1 MSENLKIA
9 RQVKGLPD
17 SSGALV
23 VLILLAVLTHFLVI
37 ALLPNL
43 SPNRSE
49 SSISSK
55 PIRMAI
61 AKPPMAQKDPN
72 KILFSKQTET
82 APPKQPDFYSFEDHQ
97 AKKESRLTLGKEG
110 EGTKTPLKADA
121 KPQESTPEKTQTTV
135 TQVPKPLSRD
145 EAYQKFLPS
154 KQLQAAETA
163 AGYKD
168 YVDQQMTLGETVD
181 ANSLKN
187 PLMGFFAQ
195 IRRNVELA
203 FYDPSELEVAR
214 YLNSQGF
221 SSISGSAIALIE
233 IDKSGKITDLKL
245 ANPSGHSII
254 DNHWLK
260 ILRASSPF
268 QPIPK
273 SWPKDHLRFSYTLN
287 YRYGSG

>member
-1 MSENLKIA
+1 MRENLKIA

-17 SSGALV
+17 SSGALLL
-23 VLILLAVLTHFLVI
+23 LILLAIMSHMIVI
-37 ALLPNL
+37 ALLPN
-43 SPNRSE
+43 E
-49 SSISSK
+49 SSHKLDSSVHPK
-55 PIRMAI
+55 PIRMTI
-61 AKPPMAQKDPN
+61 AKQAIAQKDPN
-72 KILFSKQTET
+72 KILFSKQAQT
-82 APPKQPDFYSFEDHQ
+82 APPKKADFFSFEDHQ
-97 AKKESRLTLGKEG
+97 AKKESQLTLGKGG
-110 EGTKTPLKADA
+110 EGTEIQNKTEAQPSPKISQKNQVAV
-121 KPQESTPEKTQTTV
+121 TPET
-135 TQVPKPLSRD
+135 KPLSRD

-154 KQLQAAETA
+154 KQLLAAQTE

-168 YVDQQMTLGETVD
+168 YVDQHMTLGETVD

-214 YLNSQGF
+214 YMNSQGL
-221 SSISGSAIALIE
+221 SSISGSAVALIE
-233 IDKSGKITDLKL
+233 IDKTGKVTDLKL
-245 ANPSGHSII
+245 ANSSGHSII

>member
-1 MSENLKIA
+1 MHENLKIA

-23 VLILLAVLTHFLVI
+23 VLILLAILTHLLVI
-37 ALLPNL
+37 ALLP
-43 SPNRSE
+43 SE
-49 SSISSK
+49 APHRLDSSAQSQ

-61 AKPPMAQKDPN
+61 AKQPMAPKDPN
-72 KILFSKQTET
+72 KILFSKQAQT

-97 AKKESRLTLGKEG
+97 AKKESQLTLGKAG
-110 EGTKTPLKADA
+110 EGTEIPNKVEA
-121 KPQESTPEKTQTTV
+121 KPQEKVPEKNQSAIAPAT
-135 TQVPKPLSRD
+135 KPLSRD
-145 EAYQKFLPS
+145 EAYKKFLPS

-214 YLNSQGF
+214 YMNSQGI

-245 ANPSGHSII
+245 ANPSGHSVI

-273 SWPKDHLRFSYTLN
+273 SWPKDHLKFSYTLN